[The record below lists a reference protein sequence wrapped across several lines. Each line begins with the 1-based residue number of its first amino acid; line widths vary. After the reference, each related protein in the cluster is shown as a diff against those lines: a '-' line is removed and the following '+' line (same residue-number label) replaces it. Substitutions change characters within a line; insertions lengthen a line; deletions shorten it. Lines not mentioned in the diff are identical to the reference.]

1 MIIWIASYPKSGN
14 TWVRALI
21 AHYFFSKDKKF
32 YFEILKN
39 IPNFNVSDFI
49 SEKTPL
55 KSNDDVIKNWL
66 PVQNFINKKFK
77 RNLFFKTH
85 NACIKKDGNEFT
97 NEKVSAGCIYVVR
110 DPRNVVTSYKNFEN
124 QTYKDVAKNMFDTKG
139 YLSSNES
146 TFKKFG
152 IKGIEIISSWAEN
165 YNSWV
170 HNKYNIPVCLI
181 KYENLCIDPFREFKK
196 IFEFLKKISKEEK
209 TQIDNERLKNTIEE
223 TSFENLKNLEKKEGF
238 LEKQNRKV
246 NFFNQGRENNWKEIL
261 PKEISLE
268 IEKKFSKEMLELGYL

>member
-1 MIIWIASYPKSGN
+1 
-14 TWVRALI
+14 
-21 AHYFFSKDKKF
+21 
-32 YFEILKN
+32 
-39 IPNFNVSDFI
+39 
-49 SEKTPL
+49 
-55 KSNDDVIKNWL
+55 
-66 PVQNFINKKFK
+66 
-77 RNLFFKTH
+77 
-85 NACIKKDGNEFT
+85 
-97 NEKVSAGCIYVVR
+97 
-110 DPRNVVTSYKNFEN
+110 
-124 QTYKDVAKNMFDTKG
+124 MFDTKG

-196 IFEFLKKISKEEK
+196 IFEFLKNISKEEK

-261 PKEISLE
+261 PKEISSE

>member
-1 MIIWIASYPKSGN
+1 MQMIKPTY
-14 TWVRALI
+14 
-21 AHYFFSKDKKF
+21 DQ
-32 YFEILKN
+32 
-39 IPNFNVSDFI
+39 FI
-49 SEKTPL
+49 
-55 KSNDDVIKNWL
+55 IK
-66 PVQNFINKKFK
+66 PPE
-77 RNLFFKTH
+77 RNKTH
-85 NACIKKDGNEFT
+85 GRISDIVPIDSRE
-97 NEKVSAGCIYVVR
+97 R
-110 DPRNVVTSYKNFEN
+110 DLTYYPRPDNYRINFN

-181 KYENLCIDPFREFKK
+181 KYENLCIDPFKEFKK
-196 IFEFLKKISKEEK
+196 IFEFLKKITKEEK

-246 NFFNQGRENNWKEIL
+246 NFFNQGRGNNWKEIL
-261 PKEISLE
+261 PKEISSE